1 MQRAVLS
8 VASRA
13 LLEACARLGHDP
25 DALLE
30 AAGLSR
36 AEVFDP
42 DARLPVAGADALWR
56 AAWERSG
63 DPCLALHAA
72 EALPFGA
79 YKVLDY
85 TMAASPTIGE
95 GLRRV
100 AAYFRLVDA
109 RAELQVEEQDAAVLL
124 RMVAA
129 GGEIR
134 ASAQE
139 YTFAAVM
146 LRSRRAARQ
155 PWFPLSVSFAFPR
168 PDDAGEHARIFGV
181 PPRFDAAHPE
191 IAVSMATWVT
201 PSLGA
206 EPALLSILDE
216 HARALLDRLPPGE
229 EDLVA
234 RTRAAIAA
242 ELRGGDPS
250 IGRVARKLAMSD
262 RTLQRR
268 LGEAGTSYAALL
280 DEVRRQW
287 AEAYLRR
294 PEIGLCEVA
303 WLLGFAEQ
311 SSFTRAFRRW
321 TGTSPGRF
329 RASAASAA
337 NVT

>member
-1 MQRAVLS
+1 MLS
-8 VASRA
+8 VSSRA
-13 LLEACARLGHDP
+13 LLEACARLGHDT
-25 DALLE
+25 DALLG

-36 AEVFDP
+36 AEVLDP

-56 AAWERSG
+56 AAWARSG

-85 TMAASPTIGE
+85 AMAASPTIGE

-100 AAYFRLVDA
+100 AAYFRLVDT
-109 RAELQVEEQDAAVLL
+109 RAELQVEERDAGLVL
-124 RMVAA
+124 RMVSA
-129 GGEIR
+129 GGALR
-134 ASAQE
+134 PSAQE
-139 YTFAAVM
+139 YTLAAVV
-146 LRSRRAARQ
+146 LRSRRAAGQ
-155 PWFPLSVSFAFPR
+155 AWIPDAVSFAFPR

-181 PPRFDAAHPE
+181 TPRFGAEHPE
-191 IAVSMATWVT
+191 VAVSRATWEA

-268 LGEAGTSYAALL
+268 LGDAGVSYAALL

-329 RASAASAA
+329 RQEAALGLPGPAA
-337 NVT
+337 E